1 MIASTVAGCN
11 KKKICDKF
19 EVILNT
25 AGGSCSTDIKNKYR
39 PRFFKLDM
47 KPRMHS
53 VEMSNF
59 SIYNVTV
66 KPNKI
71 MNRADKNWAS
81 F

>member
-1 MIASTVAGCN
+1 M

-47 KPRMHS
+47 KPRMHL
-53 VEMSNF
+53 VEKSNF
-59 SIYNVTV
+59 SINNVTV
-66 KPNKI
+66 RPSKI
-71 MNRADKNWAS
+71 MNRDDKIWAH